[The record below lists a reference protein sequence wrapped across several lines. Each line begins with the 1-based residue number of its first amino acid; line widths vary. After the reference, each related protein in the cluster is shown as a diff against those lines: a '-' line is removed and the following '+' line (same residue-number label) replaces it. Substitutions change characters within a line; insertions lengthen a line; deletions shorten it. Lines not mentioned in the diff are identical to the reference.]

1 MGVGGQYHAAAWER
15 DTVPIRQEAGWA
27 SGPVCAAAENLALTG
42 IWSLDRPA
50 CSKSLYWLR
59 YSGPL
64 LEVCSQNGNSS

>member
-42 IWSLDRPA
+42 I
-50 CSKSLYWLR
+50 
-59 YSGPL
+59 
-64 LEVCSQNGNSS
+64 